1 VGFEPTVSWAQARN
15 HRPIYP
21 NYNHDSLLQLSRLP
35 TQTIHASKQKEMI
48 INTLIK
54 LRNDGKAENTI
65 ISTCRC
71 LTRISKH
78 ADLSNP
84 EEVRTYIST
93 AKRKDG
99 NPLSNTTKTRFAYS
113 YDSLCKAY
121 GIEWNKPRFRFE
133 EHVPLIPS
141 TENVNKIIGAS
152 TKRYS
157 IIFTLL
163 AEIGLSGQELHKLSR
178 KDIDTEKGI
187 IRVRGYK
194 GHASGTYKLKKR
206 TLEMLR
212 DYLAKNPQ
220 EHPFPKPKTMGE
232 IWLTF
237 RNRVADNL
245 KQPELKRIQLR
256 HLRNYSGANLYNRLK
271 DPIAVMRHLRH
282 KKLETTMHYLSA
294 IDLNEEEDF
303 VVRTANTL
311 QQAVELVENGFQYV
325 TDMDN
330 IKIFRKR
337 K

>member
-1 VGFEPTVSWAQARN
+1 
-15 HRPIYP
+15 
-21 NYNHDSLLQLSRLP
+21 
-35 TQTIHASKQKEMI
+35 MI

-54 LRNDGKAENTI
+54 LRNNGKADNTI
-65 ISTCRC
+65 KSTCKS
-71 LTRISKH
+71 LERISKY

-84 EEVRTYIST
+84 EEVKAYIST
-93 AKRKDG
+93 STKENG
-99 NPLSNTTKTRFAYS
+99 EPYSNSTKTRHAYS
-113 YDSLCKAY
+113 YDCLCKAY
-121 GIEWNKPRFRFE
+121 GMKWEQPKFRYE

-163 AEIGLSGQELHKLSR
+163 AEIGLSGHELHKLSR
-178 KDIDTEKGI
+178 KDMDTENGI

-194 GHASGTYKLKKR
+194 GHASGTYKLKKQ

-212 DYLAKNPQ
+212 EYLAINPQ
-220 EHPFPKPKTMGE
+220 EHPFPKAKAIGE
-232 IWLTF
+232 QWLNF
-237 RNRVADNL
+237 RNRVSDNL
-245 KQPELKRIQLR
+245 KQPELKTIQLR
-256 HLRNYSGANLYNRLK
+256 HLRNYSGARLYNRLK

-282 KKLETTMHYLSA
+282 KKLETTMHYLRA
-294 IDLNEEEDF
+294 IDLNEEEEYI
-303 VVRTANTL
+303 VRTANTIE
-311 QQAVELVENGFQYV
+311 QATELLENGYEYV